1 MADSST
7 DYDFKPVN
15 HACDN
20 VTNSSVIVS
29 SPGSQTAQSS
39 KDISNVQNQ
48 HAADAQYDNVE
59 AGDVKPLYGGES
71 KEKNILFTIKFLNK
85 TVNILATDEKS
96 AIKLFLNNKI
106 YKKDNILE
114 ITHNKK
120 SSLYIV
126 KNGYKNKFVK
136 CIS

>member
-1 MADSST
+1 MTDSST

-15 HACDN
+15 HACDKVVN
-20 VTNSSVIVS
+20 NSVIVS
-29 SPGSQTAQSS
+29 SPGSQTTQSDKS
-39 KDISNVQNQ
+39 ITDVHNQ
-48 HAADAQYDNVE
+48 HEADAQYDNIE
-59 AGDVKPLYGGES
+59 AGNIKPLYGGKS
-71 KEKNILFTIKFLNK
+71 KEKNLLFTIKFLNK

-120 SSLYIV
+120 SSLYII
-126 KNGYKNKFVK
+126 KNSYKNKFIK
-136 CIS
+136 MY